1 MATDLHTGQ
10 RYLRL
15 GGFATPSHTYT
26 EGMTLL
32 PEIPSRR
39 GARRRDRHGRGL
51 RGPLIA
57 PTLPAWRTRREEF
70 DDLVAE
76 SAARLVRSNLSLRT
90 VEFGVEE
97 IPPSDPSAWEGPTV
111 VVGRYFPADRAS
123 GVAARIVVYRRPLLS
138 RAHDAD
144 DLEDLVRMVLAEQ
157 AAEML
162 GLHPWDVDPRYPDH

>member
-1 MATDLHTGQ
+1 
-10 RYLRL
+10 
-15 GGFATPSHTYT
+15 
-26 EGMTLL
+26 MTLL

-57 PTLPAWRTRREEF
+57 PTLPAWRTRSEKF

-76 SAARLVRSNLSLRT
+76 SAARLVRAHPALKA

-97 IPPSDPSAWEGPTV
+97 IPPSDPSTCEGRTV
-111 VVGRYFPADRAS
+111 VVGRYFPADRAT
-123 GVAARIVVYRRPLLS
+123 GVRARIVVYRRPLLT
-138 RAHDAD
+138 RAHDAGE
-144 DLEDLVRMVLAEQ
+144 LVEMVRMVLAEQ

-162 GLHPWDVDPRYPDH
+162 GRAPWEVDREYPED